1 MGKIMALC
9 ARELL
14 DHKPAVQTDHRS
26 VAKIRFRAP
35 AGAMQKSCTN

>member
-14 DHKPAVQTDHRS
+14 DHKPAVQTDHR
-26 VAKIRFRAP
+26 KIRFRAA
-35 AGAMQKSCTN
+35 AGAMRKSCTN